1 MQLYHVQHY
10 MLATRVWE
18 LLYPNIKE
26 SVFFG
31 SSEEFRI
38 IISKCGFEVEC
49 NSVKLERYNFESV
62 DKVIE
67 WSIATMNVDPTS
79 IDPDAIDNV
88 KKEVTEP
95 HFDWEKLELI
105 LEGS

>member
-1 MQLYHVQHY
+1 MHWINDKESTFQKTYENLKVGGKFAIILCAASHVI
-10 MLATRVWE
+10 RVWE

-79 IDPDAIDNV
+79 IDPHA
-88 KKEVTEP
+88 
-95 HFDWEKLELI
+95 
-105 LEGS
+105 SYR